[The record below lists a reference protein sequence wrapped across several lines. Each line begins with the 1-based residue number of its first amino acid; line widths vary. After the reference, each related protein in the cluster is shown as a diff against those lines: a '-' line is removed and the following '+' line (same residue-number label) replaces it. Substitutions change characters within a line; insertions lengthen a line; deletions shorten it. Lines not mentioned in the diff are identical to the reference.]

1 VDAGPR
7 FQDQM
12 RRLGMSW
19 RQGEH
24 VLTTGSTGSGKTLLA
39 RHIIQQRINR
49 GGHVVVMV
57 AKPKEDATIVNG
69 YKGFTR
75 WASWKKRPRAYENK
89 ILLWPK
95 VEKLKGLELLA
106 HQKSVFRT
114 AFDELSS
121 IGLWTLVIDEGLYTT
136 STQFLNMSQ
145 DVAMLHAMGRSGK
158 LTILTNAQRP
168 SHLPLI
174 VYSSAA
180 HVFAGRIRETVDMKR
195 LAELGGKFSSRE
207 LGSTISGLGRHDF
220 LWIPVATDGDPEVV
234 NYRA

>member
-49 GGHVVVMV
+49 GGHVVVM
-57 AKPKEDATIVNG
+57 
-69 YKGFTR
+69 
-75 WASWKKRPRAYENK
+75 AYENK

-234 NYRA
+234 NYRT